1 MHATR
6 ITFMLALLVLA
17 APIDGA
23 RAQDVPTAGLAADQ
37 SVIYAQATALFRTQR
52 YSAAYARFAKLAD
65 EGHAPSAALALMMY
79 RNGPALFGT
88 PWSASGRQQRS
99 WNALV
104 VNHARNRVEVIEIDG
119 GD

>member
-1 MHATR
+1 
-6 ITFMLALLVLA
+6 MLALA
-17 APIDGA
+17 TQIAWAG
-23 RAQDVPTAGLAADQ
+23 AQDAPAARLAADQ

-52 YSAAYARFAKLAD
+52 YSAAYGRSAKLAD

-79 RNGPALFGT
+79 RNGPTLFGT
-88 PWSASGRQQRS
+88 PWSASGRQQRM

-104 VNHARNRVEVIEIDG
+104 VNDARHRVEVIEVDG